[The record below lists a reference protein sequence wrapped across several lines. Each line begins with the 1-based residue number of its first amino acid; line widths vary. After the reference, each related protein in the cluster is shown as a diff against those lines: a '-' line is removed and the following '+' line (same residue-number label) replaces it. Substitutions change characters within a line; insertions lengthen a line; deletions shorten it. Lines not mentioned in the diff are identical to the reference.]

1 MEKIGVILEKSIP
14 ELKSFG
20 GASVGEL
27 VLIVVEVSLRFV
39 LYVAL
44 FDEKLSSGG
53 DLYYFRL
60 ARILIKFRSI
70 LIWLLGLIR
79 GWKEYRLGW
88 GYNLLFHRF
97 RSLIFT
103 SKLF

>member
-27 VLIVVEVSLRFV
+27 VLLVVEVSLRFV

-53 DLYYFRL
+53 GFILFSLGANFDKIPLNFDMASGFDKRVE
-60 ARILIKFRSI
+60 RISV
-70 LIWLLGLIR
+70 GLVV
-79 GWKEYRLGW
+79 
-88 GYNLLFHRF
+88 
-97 RSLIFT
+97 
-103 SKLF
+103 